1 MNYLRF
7 LLLTFLLLTTS
18 EVQSANYATSDS
30 IYYSKRSADSTIV
43 KEAKNR
49 REATILGIT
58 GAAVAVTGIL
68 YGGILVAVLGGILIV
83 VAIIKTKNRSKNQPQ
98 KIPHSSSS
106 DSSKKGIAST
116 GRAILLVLAGI
127 GIAALAITG
136 LTYLVL
142 SNGI

>member
-1 MNYLRF
+1 MNYLSL

-18 EVQSANYATSDS
+18 EVQSANYIPSDS
-30 IYYSKRSADSTIV
+30 IFYPKRSADSTIV
-43 KEAKNR
+43 KEPKNR
-49 REATILGIT
+49 REATVLGIT
-58 GAAVAVTGIL
+58 GTAVAVTGIV
-68 YGGILVAVLGGILIV
+68 YGGILVAVLGGILIIM
-83 VAIIKTKNRSKNQPQ
+83 AIIKTKNRSKNQPQ
-98 KIPHSSSS
+98 KIPELSPS